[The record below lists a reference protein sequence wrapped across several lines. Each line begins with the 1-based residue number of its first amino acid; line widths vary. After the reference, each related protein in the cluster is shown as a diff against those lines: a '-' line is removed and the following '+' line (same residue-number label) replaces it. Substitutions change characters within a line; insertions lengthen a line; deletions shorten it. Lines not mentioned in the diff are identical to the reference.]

1 MYSAEQLAERYG
13 ISKVGLIKFARTNLA
28 EINKD
33 GQNAYQLETGKKEWQ
48 FTDAAVKII
57 DKIRGSGVTV
67 IAGGDN
73 ARVIEL
79 LEQVSTLKTV
89 IANQQQEQ
97 IKLQQQ
103 LLDERAAR
111 VALLEEQKE
120 SVRLLATAQAS
131 TEALNGRIDDLQTR
145 IDRAEQERDELR
157 QQAEAEQ
164 HRLQAELQKERNKS
178 WWDRLWQKKKTR
190 NFEIGG

>member
-67 IAGGDN
+67 IAGGDD

-131 TEALNGRIDDLQTR
+131 TEALTGRIDDLQAR
-145 IDRAEQERDELR
+145 AERAEQERDEIR
-157 QQAEAEQ
+157 KQVEAEQ
-164 HRLQAELQKERNKS
+164 HRFQAELQKERNKS
-178 WWDRLWQKKKTR
+178 WWDRLCGK
-190 NFEIGG
+190 

>member
-1 MYSAEQLAERYG
+1 MYSAEQLADRYK
-13 ISKVGLIKFARTNLA
+13 ISKVGLIKFVRSNLA

-33 GQNAYQLETGKKEWQ
+33 GQNAYQTGNKKEWH
-48 FTDAAVKII
+48 FSDAAVKII
-57 DKIRGSGVTV
+57 DKLRGAGVTI
-67 IAGGDN
+67 IAGGDD

-97 IKLQQQ
+97 IKLQQR
-103 LLDERAAR
+103 LLDEKESRI
-111 VALLEEQKE
+111 ALLGQQQE

-131 TEALNGRIDDLQTR
+131 SEALNARIDDLQAR
-145 IDRAEQERDELR
+145 AERAEQERDELC
-157 QQAEAEQ
+157 QKAEAER

-178 WWDRLWQKKKTR
+178 WWDKLLGK
-190 NFEIGG
+190 

>member
-13 ISKVGLIKFARTNLA
+13 ISKVGLIKFVRTNLA

-33 GQNAYQLETGKKEWQ
+33 ERNAYQAGSKNEWH
-48 FTDAAVKII
+48 FTADAVKII
-57 DKIRGSGVTV
+57 DKLRGAGVTV
-67 IAGGDN
+67 IAGGDD

-89 IANQQQEQ
+89 IANQQQNQ
-97 IKLQQQ
+97 IELQQQ

-131 TEALNGRIDDLQTR
+131 TEALNARIN
-145 IDRAEQERDELR
+145 RAEQERDELR
-157 QQAEAEQ
+157 QKAEAEQ

-178 WWDRLWQKKKTR
+178 WWDRLWEK
-190 NFEIGG
+190 

>member
-57 DKIRGSGVTV
+57 DKLRGAGVTV
-67 IAGGDN
+67 IAGGDD

-79 LEQVSTLKTV
+79 LQEASTLKTV
-89 IANQQQEQ
+89 IA
-97 IKLQQQ
+97 KLQQQ
-103 LLDERAAR
+103 LLDERAAH

-120 SVRLLATAQAS
+120 SIRRLASAQAS
-131 TEALNGRIDDLQTR
+131 SEALNGRIDDLQAR
-145 IDRAEQERDELR
+145 AERAEQERDEIR
-157 QQAEAEQ
+157 KQADAEK
-164 HRLQAELQKERNKS
+164 HRLQAELQQERNKS
-178 WWDRLWQKKKTR
+178 WWDRLWGR
-190 NFEIGG
+190 

>member
-1 MYSAEQLAERYG
+1 MYSAEQLAERYQ
-13 ISKVGLIKFARTNLA
+13 ISKVGLIKFVRSNLA

-33 GQNAYQLETGKKEWQ
+33 AQNAYQLGGKKEWQ

-57 DKIRGSGVTV
+57 DKLRGAGVTV
-67 IAGGDN
+67 ITGGDD

-89 IANQQQEQ
+89 IANQQQKQ
-97 IKLQQQ
+97 IQLQQQ

-111 VALLEEQKE
+111 VVLLEEQKE

-131 TEALNGRIDDLQTR
+131 TEALNARIDDLQQR
-145 IDRAEQERDELR
+145 ADQAEQERDELR
-157 QQAEAEQ
+157 QKAEAER

-178 WWDRLWQKKKTR
+178 WWDRLCGK
-190 NFEIGG
+190 

>member
-67 IAGGDN
+67 IAGGDD

-79 LEQVSTLKTV
+79 LEEVSSLKTI
-89 IANQQQEQ
+89 IASQQQDK
-97 IKLQQQ
+97 IRLQQQ

-111 VALLEEQKE
+111 VVLLEEQKE

-131 TEALNGRIDDLQTR
+131 TEALNARIDDLQQR
-145 IDRAEQERDELR
+145 ADQAEQERDELR
-157 QQAEAEQ
+157 QKAEAER
-164 HRLQAELQKERNKS
+164 HRLQLELQKERDKS
-178 WWDRLWQKKKTR
+178 WWDKLWGK
-190 NFEIGG
+190 